1 MAELS
6 ETIAPPFS
14 PTDCPILVIKIGSSL
29 LVEADGAVR
38 RDWLVSLVADI
49 AYRSAAGQKIILV
62 ASGSI
67 ALGARRLGFEK
78 GGRANLADAQA
89 AASVGQIALAGTWS
103 ELLSDHGLTAAQM
116 LLTLDDL
123 EDRRRYLNATAT
135 LNRLVEA
142 GAIPIINENDSV
154 ATGGIRFG
162 DNDRLA
168 ARIAQAAGADG
179 VLILS
184 DVDGLY
190 DKNPAIPGARHIA
203 EVREL
208 TPEIRAMADSSSSSG
223 MGTGGM
229 PVKLEAAR
237 IATLAGIKLAIIN
250 GRDERPL
257 AAYEANQRGTL
268 FYPHR
273 SENARKSWLGGRFT
287 AHGAIHIDD
296 GAVKALQS
304 GNSLLAAGAVSIDK
318 SFERGDVVDIVG
330 PEGVPVARGLTEY
343 NSDEARKIVGLRSDE
358 IEKLLGY
365 APRSALVHRD
375 QLVIL

>member
-1 MAELS
+1 MSDMIESL
-6 ETIAPPFS
+6 APPFS
-14 PTDCPILVIKIGSSL
+14 PTDCPVLVIKIGSSL
-29 LVEADGAVR
+29 LVESDGSVR

-67 ALGARRLGFEK
+67 ALGARRLGLEK

-89 AASVGQIALAGTWS
+89 AASVGQILLAGTWA
-103 ELLSDHGLTAAQM
+103 ELLGEHGLTAAQM
-116 LLTLDDL
+116 LLTLGDL

-179 VLILS
+179 VLLLS
-184 DVDGLY
+184 DIDGLY
-190 DKNPAIPGARHIA
+190 DRNPALPGARHIA

-208 TPEIRAMADSSSSSG
+208 TPEIRAMADNSSGSG

-229 PVKLEAAR
+229 GVKLEAAR
-237 IATLAGIKLAIIN
+237 IAALAGIKLAIIN
-250 GRDERPL
+250 GKGDRPL
-257 AAYEANQRGTL
+257 AAYEASQRGTM
-268 FYPHR
+268 FFPHR

-287 AHGAIHIDD
+287 AHGSVHIDA
-296 GAVKALQS
+296 GAIKALTE
-304 GNSLLAAGAVSIDK
+304 GKSLLAAGATRIEQE
-318 SFERGDVVDIVG
+318 FARGDVVDIVD
-330 PEGVPVARGLTEY
+330 PQGVVIARGLTEY
-343 NSDEARKIVGLRSDE
+343 DSDDARKICGRRSDD
-358 IEKLLGY
+358 IETLLGY

-375 QLVIL
+375 QLVML

>member
-1 MAELS
+1 MSDIVES
-6 ETIAPPFS
+6 PAPPFS
-14 PTDCPILVIKIGSSL
+14 PTDCPVLVIKIGSSL
-29 LVEADGAVR
+29 LVESDGSVR

-89 AASVGQIALAGTWS
+89 SASVGQILLAGTWA
-103 ELLSDHGLTAAQM
+103 ELLGEHGLTAAQM
-116 LLTLDDL
+116 LLTLGDL

-179 VLILS
+179 VLLLS
-184 DVDGLY
+184 DIDGLY
-190 DKNPAIPGARHIA
+190 DRNPALPGARHIA

-208 TPEIRAMADSSSSSG
+208 TPEIRAMADNSSGSG

-229 PVKLEAAR
+229 GVKLEAAR
-237 IATLAGIKLAIIN
+237 IAALAGIKLAIIN
-250 GRDERPL
+250 GKGDRPL
-257 AAYEANQRGTL
+257 AVYEASQRGTL
-268 FYPHR
+268 FFPHR

-287 AHGAIHIDD
+287 AHGSVHVDEGAIN
-296 GAVKALQS
+296 ALKE
-304 GNSLLAAGAVSIDK
+304 GKSLLAAGATRIEQEFD
-318 SFERGDVVDIVG
+318 RGDVVDIVN
-330 PEGVPVARGLTEY
+330 PEGVVIARGLTEY
-343 NSDEARKIVGLRSDE
+343 DSDDARKICGRRSDD
-358 IEKLLGY
+358 IEVLLGY

-375 QLVIL
+375 QLVLL